1 MTLQKMT
8 ASAAVAVGLATTGW
22 SVSAAGTAAAGA
34 STGAADASLA
44 VSRTAQPV
52 SRQDRMF
59 MDQASQINL
68 AEVSLG
74 RYMQAH
80 ATTTT
85 AKNLGAT
92 YARDHTAA
100 QASLRALASRLHVT
114 VLATPGAQLESVV
127 TRVEAEKGRNG
138 DVAFAKASV
147 SGHRTAIAMFR
158 KEESAGSNPEVRAY
172 AARNLPVL
180 RTHLRLAE
188 HAESVIRAC
197 RRSA

>member
-1 MTLQKMT
+1 MTPRKMT
-8 ASAAVAVGLATTGW
+8 ASAAVAVGLATSGW

-34 STGAADASLA
+34 STRAADASLT
-44 VSRTAQPV
+44 VSRIAQPV
-52 SRQDRMF
+52 SRQDRLF

-68 AEVSLG
+68 AEISLG

-85 AKNLGAT
+85 AKNLGGA

-100 QASLRALASRLHVT
+100 QANLRALASRLHVT
-114 VLATPGAQLESVV
+114 VPATPGVRLESVV
-127 TRVEAEKGRNG
+127 IRVEAEKGRNG
-138 DVAFAKASV
+138 DVAFAEASV

-158 KEESAGSNPEVRAY
+158 KEESAGSNPEVRDY
-172 AARNLPVL
+172 AARNVPVL

-188 HAESVIRAC
+188 HAESVIRVTPA
-197 RRSA
+197 R